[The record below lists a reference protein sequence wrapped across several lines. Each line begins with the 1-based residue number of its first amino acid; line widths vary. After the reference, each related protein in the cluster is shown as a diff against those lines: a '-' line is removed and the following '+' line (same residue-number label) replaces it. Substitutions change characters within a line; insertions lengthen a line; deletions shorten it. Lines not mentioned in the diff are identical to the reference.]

1 MFGAGLPVVG
11 WGRFEA
17 WPELVVEG
25 VNGRGFGSAE
35 ELQGI
40 LVELLGED
48 GEQLARLCRGART
61 ESERGWEREWDEV
74 AAKVLGFG
82 ERGGR

>member
-11 WGRFEA
+11 WGRYAA

-25 VNGRGFGSAE
+25 VNGRGCGSVG
-35 ELQGI
+35 ELREI

-48 GEQLARLCRGART
+48 GEQLERLRRGARK

-74 AAKVLGFG
+74 AAKVLGFVG
-82 ERGGR
+82 GGGR